1 VGDFACQG
9 RAARQKDSVGEAER
23 PRDAANRCA
32 MAEAEQKFEVAVYNQ
47 EVVEAMAKGLRHRHL
62 KDDWAENQ
70 YFQITA
76 ESPDAARRKI
86 EARYPPDNGY
96 VISSIEAVKDD
107 KY

>member
-1 VGDFACQG
+1 
-9 RAARQKDSVGEAER
+9 
-23 PRDAANRCA
+23 

-96 VISSIEAVKDD
+96 VISSIEPIRDD

>member
-1 VGDFACQG
+1 
-9 RAARQKDSVGEAER
+9 
-23 PRDAANRCA
+23 